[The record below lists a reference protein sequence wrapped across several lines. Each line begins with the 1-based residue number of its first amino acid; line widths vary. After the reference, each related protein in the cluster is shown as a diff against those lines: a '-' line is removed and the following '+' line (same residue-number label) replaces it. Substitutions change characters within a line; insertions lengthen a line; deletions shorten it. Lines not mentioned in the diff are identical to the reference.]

1 MTAVP
6 FDKSA
11 LYTISAGMYV
21 LATLDAD
28 RPIGRIVD
36 AVSQV
41 AAEPKRVSVSMMKAG
56 YTGNVLAAKGQSARF
71 TLAVLG
77 VDAPMGVVKAFGY
90 QSSETADKFAGFAVE
105 ADGAGVPYVLDG
117 ALAEL
122 SCETFGV
129 LDMGSHW
136 LILADVVEARTFAR
150 GEAMTYAGYRALK
163 SAAKVKPAPQEAP
176 KVAAEPKPEP
186 ATAETPAAPTA
197 AVAAPAAPAKAPAAP
212 TAKPRIAWRCMIC
225 GYTIE
230 ADELPEDF
238 ACPMCG
244 VGRDL
249 FERIEL

>member
-56 YTGNVLAAKGQSARF
+56 YSGNVLAAKGPGARF
-71 TLAVLG
+71 TLSVLG
-77 VDAPMGVVKAFGY
+77 VDAPMGVVEAFGY

-105 ADGAGVPYVLDG
+105 TDGADVPYVLDG

-122 SCETFGV
+122 SCETFDV

-136 LILADVVEARTFAR
+136 LILADVVEARSFSR

-163 SAAKVKPAPQEAP
+163 SAAKAKPAAQE
-176 KVAAEPKPEP
+176 
-186 ATAETPAAPTA
+186 APTA
-197 AVAAPAAPAKAPAAP
+197 APAPAAPAAPAAAPTSATPAAP

-230 ADELPEDF
+230 ADELAEDF

-244 VGRDL
+244 VGREM